1 MAPLRSMGNIG
12 NMYSPFED
20 VWASTGKDTQSPYPN
35 MFPYGN
41 RGIWG
46 GGSGNQQPGT
56 GPQSERNYIEYIDIA
71 TTSNSTDFGDLVANR
86 DVMAGQVS
94 SRVRGIFAGGRGHT
108 DVIQYITI
116 ASPGNATDFGDLTM
130 SRTGPGGASSTTRG
144 VFAGG
149 SQNPGSVPGG
159 YGLNVIDYVTIDTTG
174 DATDFGDLP
183 ASRYGCFTA
192 SSGPAGEKMYIF
204 GGDNSD
210 EQDDM
215 YQLNIATTGDASSM
229 GRLDPTGNQGNKALG
244 GAAASAS
251 RMVIAGGRTDQSP
264 PAGYRVSLI
273 EYIAYGAGGNTSTF
287 GDLLQPNFFCT
298 ATSSGD
304 SLARMVIAGGD
315 AGGSVK
321 NVMQYIS
328 IPTTGDATDFGDL
341 LSTKQRA
348 SGLSGDA
355 A

>member
-12 NMYSPFED
+12 NMYSPYED
-20 VWASTGKDTQSPYPN
+20 VFSSTGGDTQSPYPN

-41 RGIWG
+41 RGIFG
-46 GGSGNQQPGT
+46 GGSGNEQPGT
-56 GPQSERNYIEYIDIA
+56 GPQSERNYIEYVDIA
-71 TTSNSTDFGDLVANR
+71 TLGNTTDFGNLVATR
-86 DVMAGQVS
+86 DTMAGGVS

-116 ASPGNATDFGDLTM
+116 ASTGNATDFGDLTQ

-149 SQNPGSVPGG
+149 SPQSNVPGSGG
-159 YGLNVIDYVTIDTTG
+159 ENIIDYITIDTTG

-204 GGDNSD
+204 GGDDGNESD
-210 EQDDM
+210 SI
-215 YQLNIATTGDASSM
+215 YQLNIATTGNATSM
-229 GRLDPTGNQGNKALG
+229 GRMDVPGNQGAKALG
-244 GAAASAS
+244 AAAADAS
-251 RMVIAGGRTDQSP
+251 RVCIAGGRCANSTD
-264 PAGYRVSLI
+264 GHRTDMI
-273 EYIAYGAGGNTSTF
+273 EYLAYGSSGNTSDF
-287 GDLLQPNFFCT
+287 GDLRAPVFYCT
-298 ATSSGD
+298 GTASGD
-304 SLARMVIAGGD
+304 SLGRMIVGGGD
-315 AGGSVK
+315 AGGTVK
-321 NVMQYIS
+321 NYIDYFA
-328 IPTTGDATDFGDL
+328 IQTTGNASDFGDM

-348 SGLSGDA
+348 SALSGDA